1 MKILWTF
8 IRQASKISKHVQAS
22 LSASCISAMMC
33 MHLRS
38 QNKHQ
43 KNHQKAWSKCPTNPV
58 NLELKMFLFL
68 ETPWKKQHLFLEFR
82 TQAVEL
88 IFRFVSNKNYMK
100 IQIFTPQFL
109 GSKPIEIEAT
119 TNQSYETH
127 SHLTDTCDL
136 SRAFPER
143 SNHSHVFSKAR

>member
-1 MKILWTF
+1 
-8 IRQASKISKHVQAS
+8 
-22 LSASCISAMMC
+22 
-33 MHLRS
+33 
-38 QNKHQ
+38 
-43 KNHQKAWSKCPTNPV
+43 
-58 NLELKMFLFL
+58 
-68 ETPWKKQHLFLEFR
+68 
-82 TQAVEL
+82 
-88 IFRFVSNKNYMK
+88 MK